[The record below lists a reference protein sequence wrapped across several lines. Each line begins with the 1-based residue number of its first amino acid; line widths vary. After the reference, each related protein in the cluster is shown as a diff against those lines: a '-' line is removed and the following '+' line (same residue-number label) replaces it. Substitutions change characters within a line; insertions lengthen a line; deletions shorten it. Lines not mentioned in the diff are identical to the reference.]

1 MSGPGHYRCPGP
13 LFALKPYFL
22 LLGLIVSTVVVL
34 GLLCATLTGMNS
46 PVLASLPIF
55 WGLVPAMLLTSL
67 PANELHGCN
76 SCPKDLREVAV
87 EANSDCGMWVSG
99 TGTGRGTHVSAGRG
113 CPPGSTGRPVA

>member
-1 MSGPGHYRCPGP
+1 MSRS
-13 LFALKPYFL
+13 AVVLKPYFL

-76 SCPKDLREVAV
+76 SFHKDLREVAAK
-87 EANSDCGMWVSG
+87 ANSDCGKWTSG
-99 TGTGRGTHVSAGRG
+99 TGDRPGRRTSVPATGVRQGARAGR
-113 CPPGSTGRPVA
+113 